1 MMNRSA
7 IGYGTFGGLL
17 MGIYPALIMGDILKT
32 ILMAFI
38 GAVVSFCVSLVLGSL
53 TKRKK

>member
-1 MMNRSA
+1 MNKTAVSH
-7 IGYGTFGGLL
+7 GTFGGLL

-32 ILMAFI
+32 IVLATI
-38 GAVVSFCVSLVLGSL
+38 GAIVSFCVSLVLGSL

>member
-7 IGYGTFGGLL
+7 IGHGTVGGLL
-17 MGIYPALIMGDILKT
+17 LGAYPALIMGDILKT
-32 ILMAFI
+32 ILLAAI
-38 GAVVSFCVSLVLGSL
+38 GATVSFCVSLLLGSL

>member
-1 MMNRSA
+1 MNRA
-7 IGYGTFGGLL
+7 AVGHGTFGGVL

-32 ILMAFI
+32 ILLASI
-38 GAVVSFCVSLVLGSL
+38 GAIVSFCVSLLLGSL

>member
-17 MGIYPALIMGDILKT
+17 MSIYPTLIMGDILKT
-32 ILMAFI
+32 ILMASI

>member
-17 MGIYPALIMGDILKT
+17 MSIYLTLIMGDILKT
-32 ILMAFI
+32 ILMASI